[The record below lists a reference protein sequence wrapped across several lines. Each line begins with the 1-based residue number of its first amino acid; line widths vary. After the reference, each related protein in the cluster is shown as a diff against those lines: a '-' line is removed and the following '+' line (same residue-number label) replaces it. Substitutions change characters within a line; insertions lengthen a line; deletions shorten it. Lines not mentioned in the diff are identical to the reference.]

1 VIFDPV
7 ALGHRMDRPPV
18 IASDEVYVVD
28 TQEIGRWGGAV
39 SVEKASETLSEC
51 FGSCG
56 KWLSQSPLRTPSPS
70 RYLST
75 AAARVPVTFGISLTS
90 AAAGNW
96 ELTSKLLTGTL
107 RSVLDQTNPAFRVV
121 ICGHERPD
129 LPELDDPRIEFLC
142 CSDPPPEQVGR
153 LRGDKLRK
161 RRIILAHLRSMDDCY
176 LMPLDA
182 DDLVS
187 KSLVDHVIR
196 SQNPFGYIIERGLAF
211 DYGRRAVAPVP
222 GVWSASFDRVCGS
235 CGIFRVRGEE
245 LPTLSANEVGEIATI
260 IMGSHSYW
268 KIGME
273 EMGRPL
279 STIPFVGAAYV
290 VNHGSNLSF
299 MVQRS
304 SRRQQWITEM
314 IRQRAVPLDS
324 VIEEFPV
331 LANGRTDI
339 DRVAVG
345 HHNADHAA

>member
-1 VIFDPV
+1 MTTR
-7 ALGHRMDRPPV
+7 L
-18 IASDEVYVVD
+18 
-28 TQEIGRWGGAV
+28 
-39 SVEKASETLSEC
+39 LS
-51 FGSCG
+51 
-56 KWLSQSPLRTPSPS
+56 
-70 RYLST
+70 
-75 AAARVPVTFGISLTS
+75 
-90 AAAGNW
+90 
-96 ELTSKLLTGTL
+96 GTL
-107 RSVLDQTNPAFRVV
+107 RSILDQTNPAFRVV

-129 LPELDDPRIEFLC
+129 LPELNDPRIEFLSC
-142 CSDPPPEQVGR
+142 NDPPPEQAGR
-153 LRGDKLRK
+153 LRSDKLRK
-161 RRIILAHLRSMDDCY
+161 RRIILAHLRSMDDVY

-187 KSLVDHVIR
+187 KNLVDHVIR
-196 SQNPFGYIIERGLAF
+196 NQNPFGYIIEQGLAF
-211 DYGRRAVAPVP
+211 DYGRGAVAPVP

-245 LPTLSANEVGEIATI
+245 LPTLSAAEVGEVATI

-279 STIPFVGAAYV
+279 SVVPFVGAAYV

-304 SRRQQWITEM
+304 SRRQQWIAEM
-314 IRQRAVPLDS
+314 IRQRAVPLHS
-324 VIEEFPV
+324 VLEEFPA